1 MQIHYRPVKEQESY
15 SRRLTG
21 PLPFAS
27 MLRSYKLYLMLL
39 ISSIFFI
46 VCQNQGSITSLVS
59 NVAAAPSASAADDPL
74 GVPDVVAAPLQALG
88 VGNDGI
94 ELLYGGD
101 SEPSLGA
108 EKIRSRSL
116 NFKDMP
122 LKLNDRSS
130 STSAATSS
138 SAATTTTTTTSTVRT
153 TPTTTTTKALSTTT
167 SGNGVSKS
175 DSGSLGRVTDVPYRF
190 PVDTKL
196 LPPLYII
203 TPTYRRPEQIP
214 ELTRLGYTLKH
225 VQNVLWIVVEDS
237 ENRTASVARL
247 LEEIGVP
254 FVQLAAPMPAQY
266 RKQKVKPRGVSNRNR
281 ALQWIRANATEGTL
295 YFADDDNTYNLK
307 LFEQLRHV
315 RKVAMFPVGLISKYQ
330 VSSPIVKN
338 GTITGF
344 YDGWLGG
351 RKYPLDMAGFAV
363 SVKFLHSRPKAQM
376 PFKPGYEEDGFLRSL
391 EPLDLK
397 EVELLASNCT
407 EILTWHTQA
416 RKNPPA
422 PALDRKKYGGTNL
435 VQLTSWLV

>member
-1 MQIHYRPVKEQESY
+1 MQRHYRPVKDKESY
-15 SRRLTG
+15 CRRLTG
-21 PLPFAS
+21 ALPFAS

-59 NVAAAPSASAADDPL
+59 NGAAASSASVNDIPL

-88 VGNDGI
+88 NDGI
-94 ELLYGGD
+94 ELLYGEA
-101 SEPSLGA
+101 EPALGA

-122 LKLNDRSS
+122 LKQNDRSS

-138 SAATTTTTTTSTVRT
+138 SAATTSTTTM
-153 TPTTTTTKALSTTT
+153 PTTTTTKVVPTAT
-167 SGNGVSKS
+167 NAK
-175 DSGSLGRVTDVPYRF
+175 GSPNFADAGTDGRVTDVPYRF

-237 ENRTASVARL
+237 ENRTTAVARL

-330 VSSPIVKN
+330 VSSPVVKN

-363 SVKFLHSRPKAQM
+363 SVKFLHARPKAQM

-391 EPLDLK
+391 EPLELK

>member
-1 MQIHYRPVKEQESY
+1 
-15 SRRLTG
+15 
-21 PLPFAS
+21 

-39 ISSIFFI
+39 VSSIFFI
-46 VCQNQGSITSLVS
+46 VCQNQGSITSFVS
-59 NVAAAPSASAADDPL
+59 NAAAASSPSASASGAADDMPL
-74 GVPDVVAAPLQALG
+74 GVSGALSERLVAMADGELVYGEPVPAP
-88 VGNDGI
+88 
-94 ELLYGGD
+94 
-101 SEPSLGA
+101 A

-116 NFKDMP
+116 NFKDIP

-130 STSAATSS
+130 STSAATTSLT
-138 SAATTTTTTTSTVRT
+138 TTTTTTTSTTAKT
-153 TPTTTTTKALSTTT
+153 TTSTTTTTTPKST
-167 SGNGVSKS
+167 VDKEAAQQ
-175 DSGSLGRVTDVPYRF
+175 LF
-190 PVDTKL
+190 PVDTKR

-214 ELTRLGYTLKH
+214 EMTRLGYTLKH
-225 VQNVLWIVVEDS
+225 VPNVLWIVVEDS
-237 ENRTASVARL
+237 ENRTDAVTRL
-247 LEEIGVP
+247 LEDIGVP
-254 FVQLAAPMPAQY
+254 YVQLAAPMPAQY

-281 ALQWIRANATEGTL
+281 ALQWIRANATEGIL

>member
-1 MQIHYRPVKEQESY
+1 MQIHYRPVKEQGSY
-15 SRRLTG
+15 CRRVTG
-21 PLPFAS
+21 ALPSAS

-59 NVAAAPSASAADDPL
+59 NVAAASSASVDDIPL

-88 VGNDGI
+88 VANDGI
-94 ELLYGGD
+94 ELLYGD
-101 SEPSLGA
+101 SEPALGA

-122 LKLNDRSS
+122 LKQNDRSS
-130 STSAATSS
+130 STLAATSS
-138 SAATTTTTTTSTVRT
+138 SAATTTTTTTTAATTRT
-153 TPTTTTTKALSTTT
+153 TATTTTTKAVPPTTT
-167 SGNGVSKS
+167 NAKGTLKS
-175 DSGSLGRVTDVPYRF
+175 HDAGADGRVTDVPYRF

-237 ENRTASVARL
+237 ENRTFAVARL

-330 VSSPIVKN
+330 VSSPVVKN

-391 EPLDLK
+391 EPLELK

-407 EILTWHTQA
+407 EVSEDCRTVSPKSVEH
-416 RKNPPA
+416 
-422 PALDRKKYGGTNL
+422 
-435 VQLTSWLV
+435 

>member
-1 MQIHYRPVKEQESY
+1 MQGRYRPVKEQEPY
-15 SRRLTG
+15 CRRLTES
-21 PLPFAS
+21 LPYAS
-27 MLRSYKLYLMLL
+27 TMLRSYKLYLMLL
-39 ISSIFFI
+39 VSSIFFI

-59 NVAAAPSASAADDPL
+59 NVAAASSGSVDDM
-74 GVPDVVAAPLQALG
+74 PDVVAAPLQALG

-94 ELLYGGD
+94 ELLYG
-101 SEPSLGA
+101 EPDPAHGA

-130 STSAATSS
+130 STSSATST
-138 SAATTTTTTTSTVRT
+138 SAVTTTSTTTTVRT
-153 TPTTTTTKALSTTT
+153 TPTTTTTKMVPTTIST
-167 SGNGVSKS
+167 NGIPAASS
-175 DSGSLGRVTDVPYRF
+175 SDVPYRF
-190 PVDTKL
+190 PVDTKQ

-237 ENRTASVARL
+237 ENRTATVTRL

-330 VSSPIVKN
+330 VSSPVVKN

-391 EPLDLK
+391 EPLELK

>member
-15 SRRLTG
+15 CRRVTG
-21 PLPFAS
+21 ALPFAS

-59 NVAAAPSASAADDPL
+59 NVAAASSASVDDIPL
-74 GVPDVVAAPLQALG
+74 GVPDVVAAPLHALG

-94 ELLYGGD
+94 ELLYGD
-101 SEPSLGA
+101 SEPALGA

-122 LKLNDRSS
+122 LKPSDRSS

-138 SAATTTTTTTSTVRT
+138 SAATTTTTTTT
-153 TPTTTTTKALSTTT
+153 
-167 SGNGVSKS
+167 
-175 DSGSLGRVTDVPYRF
+175 VPYRF

-237 ENRTASVARL
+237 ENRTAAVARL

-330 VSSPIVKN
+330 VSSPVVKN

-391 EPLDLK
+391 EPLELK

>member
-1 MQIHYRPVKEQESY
+1 MQ
-15 SRRLTG
+15 RRNR
-21 PLPFAS
+21 PLPFAA

-39 ISSIFFI
+39 VSSIFFI

-59 NVAAAPSASAADDPL
+59 NVAAASSGAVDDLP
-74 GVPDVVAAPLQALG
+74 PDVVASPLQRLG
-88 VGNDGI
+88 PVANDGM
-94 ELLYGGD
+94 ELLYGGESD
-101 SEPSLGA
+101 PGHGA

-122 LKLNDRSS
+122 VKM

-138 SAATTTTTTTSTVRT
+138 SAAATTTTTTTVK
-153 TPTTTTTKALSTTT
+153 TTTTTKAAPMV
-167 SGNGVSKS
+167 GNHETPKS
-175 DSGSLGRVTDVPYRF
+175 SSDAGSMGGIKEGPFRF
-190 PVDTKL
+190 PVDTKQ

-237 ENRTASVARL
+237 ENRTATVTRL

-281 ALQWIRANATEGTL
+281 ALQWIRANATEGIL

-391 EPLDLK
+391 EPLELK

>member
-1 MQIHYRPVKEQESY
+1 MQKPIRQRREKESHC
-15 SRRLTG
+15 RWLTSA
-21 PLPFAS
+21 LPITT

-39 ISSIFFI
+39 VSSIFFL
-46 VCQNQGSITSLVS
+46 VCQNQGSITSLVG
-59 NVAAAPSASAADDPL
+59 NGAAAANGPDDDLSVGPEAL
-74 GVPDVVAAPLQALG
+74 AAPLQG
-88 VGNDGI
+88 DVGF
-94 ELLYGGD
+94 ELLYGD
-101 SEPSLGA
+101 PLPALG

-116 NFKDMP
+116 NSKDVP
-122 LKLNDRSS
+122 LKLSDRSS

-138 SAATTTTTTTSTVRT
+138 SSATTTTTTTT
-153 TPTTTTTKALSTTT
+153 TTAATTTTARVTSTSTTT
-167 SGNGVSKS
+167 TGKMVKS
-175 DSGSLGRVTDVPYRF
+175 ADGSLTIGTTDHVPYRF
-190 PVDTKL
+190 PVDTKV

-225 VQNVLWIVVEDS
+225 VQNLLWIVVEDS
-237 ENRTASVARL
+237 ENRTEPVARL
-247 LEEIGVP
+247 LSEIGVP

-281 ALQWIRANATEGTL
+281 ALQWIRANATEGIL

-338 GTITGF
+338 GSITGF

-391 EPLDLK
+391 EPLELK

-435 VQLTSWLV
+435 VQLTGWLV

>member
-1 MQIHYRPVKEQESY
+1 
-15 SRRLTG
+15 
-21 PLPFAS
+21 

-39 ISSIFFI
+39 VSSIFFI
-46 VCQNQGSITSLVS
+46 VCQNQGSITNLVS
-59 NVAAAPSASAADDPL
+59 NVSATSGTGSDEDPVGPQGLVGADSDL
-74 GVPDVVAAPLQALG
+74 TAFG
-88 VGNDGI
+88 
-94 ELLYGGD
+94 
-101 SEPSLGA
+101 EPEPGLA

-116 NFKDMP
+116 NFKELP
-122 LKLNDRSS
+122 LKLDRSS

-138 SAATTTTTTTSTVRT
+138 SAAAATSPTSASTTVSTTTTSTT
-153 TPTTTTTKALSTTT
+153 TTSTTTTEKPTV
-167 SGNGVSKS
+167 VSKETAP
-175 DSGSLGRVTDVPYRF
+175 DSVGQQAAYRF
-190 PVDTKL
+190 PVDTAV

-225 VQNVLWIVVEDS
+225 VQNVLWIVVEDADS
-237 ENRTASVARL
+237 CTETVARL
-247 LEEIGVP
+247 LDEIGVP
-254 FVQLAAPMPAQY
+254 YVQLAASMPSQY
-266 RKQKVKPRGVSNRNR
+266 RKHKVKPRGVSNRNR
-281 ALQWIRANATEGTL
+281 ALQWIRANATEGIL

-307 LFEQLRHV
+307 LFEQLRRV
-315 RKVAMFPVGLISKYQ
+315 RKVAMFPVGLISKFQ

-351 RKYPLDMAGFAV
+351 RKYALDMAGFAV

-391 EPLDLK
+391 EPLELK
-397 EVELLASNCT
+397 EVDLLASNCT

-422 PALDRKKYGGTNL
+422 PALDRSKYSGTNL
-435 VQLTSWLV
+435 LKLTNWLV

>member
-1 MQIHYRPVKEQESY
+1 MQ
-15 SRRLTG
+15 RRNR
-21 PLPFAS
+21 PLPFAA

-39 ISSIFFI
+39 VSSIFFI

-59 NVAAAPSASAADDPL
+59 NVAAASSSGAVDDLP
-74 GVPDVVAAPLQALG
+74 PDVVAAPLRGLG
-88 VGNDGI
+88 GDGL
-94 ELLYGGD
+94 ELLYGD
-101 SEPSLGA
+101 SEPALGA

-122 LKLNDRSS
+122 SKLNDRSS

-138 SAATTTTTTTSTVRT
+138 SAATTTTTTTAK
-153 TPTTTTTKALSTTT
+153 PTTTTKTAPPTGGT
-167 SGNGVSKS
+167 NGTPKS
-175 DSGSLGRVTDVPYRF
+175 SDAGSMGRFEVDRSFRF
-190 PVDTKL
+190 PVDPKL

-237 ENRTASVARL
+237 ENRTTTVARL

-281 ALQWIRANATEGTL
+281 ALQWIRANATEGIL

-391 EPLDLK
+391 EPLELK

-416 RKNPPA
+416 RKNPSA

>member
-1 MQIHYRPVKEQESY
+1 MQRHYRSVKEKESY
-15 SRRLTG
+15 CRRLTG
-21 PLPFAS
+21 PVPFAS

-46 VCQNQGSITSLVS
+46 VCQNQGSITNLVS
-59 NVAAAPSASAADDPL
+59 NGAVASSASVDEMPL

-94 ELLYGGD
+94 ELLYGD
-101 SEPSLGA
+101 TEPGLGA

-116 NFKDMP
+116 NFKDMSS
-122 LKLNDRSS
+122 KQNDRSS

-138 SAATTTTTTTSTVRT
+138 SAATTTSTTTTTVRT
-153 TPTTTTTKALSTTT
+153 TPTTTTAKVTKSAKGKPISSATGT
-167 SGNGVSKS
+167 
-175 DSGSLGRVTDVPYRF
+175 DGRVADVPYRF

-237 ENRTASVARL
+237 ENRTATVARL

-266 RKQKVKPRGVSNRNR
+266 RKHKVKPRGVSNRNR

-330 VSSPIVKN
+330 VSSPVVKN

-363 SVKFLHSRPKAQM
+363 SVKFLHTRPKAQM

-391 EPLDLK
+391 EPLELK
-397 EVELLASNCT
+397 EVDLLASNCT

-422 PALDRKKYGGTNL
+422 PALDQKKYGGTNL